1 MSTATISVPG
11 IHCDHCKSSIEGALG
26 ALTGVEQ
33 AEVSVPDRTVR
44 VDFDE
49 SQLDLDAIH
58 SAIEEQGYDVEARS

>member
-26 ALTGVEQ
+26 ALDGVEQ
-33 AEVSVPDRTVR
+33 AEVSVPDRKVR

-49 SQLDLDAIH
+49 SQVDLDAIQN
-58 SAIEEQGYDVEARS
+58 AIVEQGYDLEG

>member
-26 ALTGVEQ
+26 GLAGVEQ
-33 AEVSVPDRTVR
+33 AEVSVPDRTVT

-49 SQLDLDAIH
+49 SQVDLDAIH
-58 SAIEEQGYDVEARS
+58 NAIEEQGYDLEARG

>member
-26 ALTGVEQ
+26 ALDGVEL

-49 SQLDLDAIH
+49 SQVDLDAIQN
-58 SAIEEQGYDVEARS
+58 AIEEQGYDLQEKA